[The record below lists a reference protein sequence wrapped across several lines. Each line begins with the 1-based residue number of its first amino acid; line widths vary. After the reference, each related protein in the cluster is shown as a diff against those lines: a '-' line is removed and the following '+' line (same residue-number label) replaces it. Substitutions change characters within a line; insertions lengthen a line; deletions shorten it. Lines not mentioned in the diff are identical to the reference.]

1 MAVSSPAHLARLGR
15 ERPIQRV
22 TARADSAPNA
32 KRLTPRPPMR
42 CLRLG
47 CVLQSSAPPTPQAI
61 DPIEDAGGPSAT
73 RAREPLAEATKH
85 RGCVSVGH
93 EQPGKLA
100 LFIAFDEPYACR
112 AWNDAQLVE
121 PTLIV
126 LPRYGPDATIHNG

>member
-73 RAREPLAEATKH
+73 RAREPLAAAAKH
-85 RGCVSVGH
+85 RGCAGVGH
-93 EQPGKLA
+93 EQAGELTLVVA
-100 LFIAFDEPYACR
+100 LDEL
-112 AWNDAQLVE
+112 DASCARDD
-121 PTLIV
+121 T
-126 LPRYGPDATIHNG
+126 